1 VNPFSGFSTV
11 WKTGFH
17 GVENP
22 RKKFPWRGKIRP
34 FFPPCG
40 KKFSMAWKSGG
51 KIFHGV
57 EKAGGQ
63 PCAG

>member
-17 GVENP
+17 GVEKP
-22 RKKFPWRGKIRP
+22 RKKFPWR
-34 FFPPCG
+34 G

-51 KIFHGV
+51 KVFHGV